1 MSEATEQIPTAN
13 TRPEIVVS
21 FETKLKMRTGYIKGL
36 AMFHQQ
42 VAAPKENGHVSFK
55 STHYDYVLLEDL
67 IAAINTGIKG
77 TGLAWLQDTKTE
89 ENAVSVRTIILH
101 EDGYIYESSW
111 VTIKTSG
118 KAQDIGSA
126 MTYAKRYSLGTAF
139 GVSSE
144 SDDDG
149 QQANDNNQSKSNQN
163 SGQRES
169 YNANKPEQQ
178 NLATSQQVKRINQL
192 FAEISKS
199 EDINLTELRKS
210 YLIRASVDNP
220 NKLNPDA
227 ANGLTQELV
236 DRLDKDNAGGR
247 NHD

>member
-1 MSEATEQIPTAN
+1 MSEAVAN
-13 TRPEIVVS
+13 KPVETSRPELVVNY
-21 FETKLKMRTGYIKGL
+21 ELKLKMQTGYIKGL
-36 AMFHQQ
+36 ATFHQQ
-42 VAAPKENGHVSFK
+42 VEPPSKNGYVK
-55 STHYDYVLLEDL
+55 YQDYHYVKLEDL
-67 IAAINTGIKG
+67 INSINKG
-77 TGLAWLQDTKTE
+77 LKDTGLAWLQDTKTE

-111 VTIKTSG
+111 VTINTSG

-149 QQANDNNQSKSNQN
+149 QQANNNQSNSDQN
-163 SGQRES
+163 SGKRES
-169 YNANKPEQQ
+169 YNANKTGQQ

-199 EDINLTELRKS
+199 ENINLTELRKS
-210 YLIRASVDNP
+210 YLIRASVDSP

-236 DRLDKDNAGGR
+236 DRLEKDNAGGQS
-247 NHD
+247 HD